1 MMTDS
6 SNNLEK
12 HLFRDNF
19 KKLLSMIERYD
30 LSPKITKKNKVEN
43 IQSIIDKFIT
53 IYSDSFDKN
62 AFNNDLS
69 SAFFDKI
76 QNLIESFT
84 RNIEYNS
91 TKNDCPKII
100 RRFQDDLNIFISNF
114 VVLLKRCTI
123 NFEKIQ
129 KIVNQ
134 GLEEQYLG
142 RVLNQYYLE
151 LAMFEYVHNIK
162 TMDQPPFYQMSN
174 LPIYQYLH
182 EQFYEAINKFIN
194 IAGPHGSGKTSLIP
208 LFLASRS
215 LGVNT
220 RSRFIIVIENDVSSI
235 QNLKKLYKQINTNK
249 NSYMKKVENYLLITS
264 SLSKFYDKLKNGG
277 ESTIIAILTPLEGVQ
292 LICKMVSDTS
302 EDVSFLKNTTFV
314 LDDINQ
320 RKIETDVLAQNIL
333 NRVFNQDL
341 FRERAK
347 IVLLGNY
354 FDSRF
359 SAIFRNHCDSLEVPV
374 KTKNITIKEVN
385 CKNYLEICKMSI
397 IHEMKNFYDSWNK
410 NDEVNIGSVIVFVPN
425 VKAGRILIKNLFKI
439 YSNNSINVVPLQTK
453 FKKGESLINFNERL
467 IKDIGNELDERLRDS
482 IFENPEMDKN
492 DDMIFIYPID
502 FTGNVNE
509 EERQFI
515 QSSLPSPL
523 IEKRLVRV
531 IISTNQNEHFIKV
544 PDATV
549 IFDSALTEVE
559 YYDVNKSVTIFKT
572 EQLPYHDI
580 NQRNALIEDNK
591 RNVHFVFKV
600 QNHRK
605 IDKVVPFIRRC
616 DLIKSILQLRSIDV
630 DFEKQRNLPD
640 EPVYDNVVNQ
650 MNNLKKLN
658 LIKPKSGELTE
669 LGKQVSKFSFVSP
682 YLAIATANFKKN
694 QEFAFLVSLI
704 IDKSI
709 ELIENSQAPLLC
721 DHFCN
726 ESDVVTIL
734 YTILALN
741 TNERNEIINENEVK
755 YENSGISMSALELFY
770 LAITNTFHKKN

>member
-1 MMTDS
+1 
-6 SNNLEK
+6 
-12 HLFRDNF
+12 
-19 KKLLSMIERYD
+19 MIERYD

-69 SAFFDKI
+69 SAFFNKI

-84 RNIEYNS
+84 RSIEYNS
-91 TKNDCPKII
+91 TKNDCPEII

-114 VVLLKRCTI
+114 VFFLKRCTI
-123 NFEKIQ
+123 NLERIQ

-215 LGVNT
+215 LGVNI

-302 EDVSFLKNTTFV
+302 EDVSFLKNSTFV

-397 IHEMKNFYDSWNK
+397 IHEMKNFFDSWKK

-439 YSNNSINVVPLQTK
+439 YLNNSINVVPLQTK

-492 DDMIFIYPID
+492 DDLIFIYPID

-509 EERQFI
+509 EER
-515 QSSLPSPL
+515 
-523 IEKRLVRV
+523 
-531 IISTNQNEHFIKV
+531 
-544 PDATV
+544 
-549 IFDSALTEVE
+549 
-559 YYDVNKSVTIFKT
+559 
-572 EQLPYHDI
+572 
-580 NQRNALIEDNK
+580 
-591 RNVHFVFKV
+591 
-600 QNHRK
+600 
-605 IDKVVPFIRRC
+605 
-616 DLIKSILQLRSIDV
+616 
-630 DFEKQRNLPD
+630 
-640 EPVYDNVVNQ
+640 
-650 MNNLKKLN
+650 
-658 LIKPKSGELTE
+658 
-669 LGKQVSKFSFVSP
+669 
-682 YLAIATANFKKN
+682 
-694 QEFAFLVSLI
+694 
-704 IDKSI
+704 
-709 ELIENSQAPLLC
+709 
-721 DHFCN
+721 
-726 ESDVVTIL
+726 
-734 YTILALN
+734 
-741 TNERNEIINENEVK
+741 
-755 YENSGISMSALELFY
+755 
-770 LAITNTFHKKN
+770 